1 MSQLSHALAMWCDRL
16 YGAPVT
22 WPALSTAPCVIH
34 KLLVGAPPAAAIL
47 IRPGHSCS
55 RAPWRAPS
63 GGWGDVAQENGN
75 KLFAVNNAFM
85 VTIRQLL
92 FFWVALSKMFIRI
105 HQTDWYVQNDSFASD
120 KWSVQTTIPK
130 VLLKYNVFF
139 PVMIPEDLAGSAGTL
154 GSEWGASLWT
164 ISHTAGL
171 QHLGPCSHT
180 DTRAWNEGPHEGSK
194 LRRRPLTTTT
204 HSSFHFCTLDLNL

>member
-47 IRPGHSCS
+47 TRPGHSCS

-85 VTIRQLL
+85 VTLHQLL
-92 FFWVALSKMFIRI
+92 CFCVALSKMFIRI

-130 VLLKYNVFF
+130 VLLKYNVFS
-139 PVMIPEDLAGSAGTL
+139 PCWYSRILLAALAHLDQSEAHPYEQLATL
-154 GSEWGASLWT
+154 QDCSTWGHAVTPTLELET
-164 ISHTAGL
+164 RVHTKVHNYA
-171 QHLGPCSHT
+171 
-180 DTRAWNEGPHEGSK
+180 
-194 LRRRPLTTTT
+194 
-204 HSSFHFCTLDLNL
+204 